1 MALRRTHADPV
12 AHRLAW
18 LAVLLFGVALPLD
31 LAFSPPDRI
40 QGQSVRLM
48 YVHVPSAWTAF
59 AAFGVV
65 AVASVAVLLRRD
77 ARWDTL
83 ARAAAELG
91 VGMTALAIAE
101 GSVWGHVVW
110 GVWWTWDPRLVTT
123 ALLLL
128 IYLGYLLVR
137 ALPGPPARVRRRAAL
152 LGSIAVLQVLVV
164 HLSVLWWRSLHQPPT
179 LLRPSLH
186 DPIVPSMALPLMV
199 SVMAFSLAGAWFV
212 RVRYRRLIAEETDGV
227 PEEQLDDAPTAAA
240 TDPGAATKEPS
251 R

>member
-1 MALRRTHADPV
+1 MALRGAHADPV

-18 LAVLLFGVALPLD
+18 VAVLLFGAALPLD

-65 AVASVAVLLRRD
+65 AVASIGVLLRKGARKE

-91 VGMTALAIAE
+91 VGMTALVLAE
-101 GSVWGHVVW
+101 GSLWGHVVW

-123 ALLLL
+123 ALLLV
-128 IYLGYLLVR
+128 IYVGYLLVR
-137 ALPGPPARVRRRAAL
+137 ALPGPVARVRRRAAV
-152 LGSIAVLQVLVV
+152 LGTVAVLQVLVV
-164 HLSVLWWRSLHQPPT
+164 HMSVLWWRSLHQPPT

-186 DPIVPSMALPLMV
+186 DPIVPSMAAPLIV
-199 SVMAFSLAGAWFV
+199 SVMAFSIAGAWFV
-212 RVRYRRLIAEETDGV
+212 RVRYRRLMAEQAQDTTEV
-227 PEEQLDDAPTAAA
+227 APAA
-240 TDPGAATKEPS
+240 TVAGAITKEPS
-251 R
+251 RS